1 MNWENLGAFACG
13 VKPRELGHQRPMS
26 MHRSSP
32 GRTFIWM
39 PRLDTRH
46 AVARYFDAMLKL
58 NIGCGSNHLPGYLNI
73 DSFSGCA
80 PDKLLDLEQVPWDFD
95 DNSVDEIVAT
105 HVLEHLGQ
113 QTSVFS
119 GVIKELYRVLC
130 HGGQAHIAVPH
141 HFHPTFLAT
150 QRMSGRSPEPPSKCL
165 IVKKTWIGS
174 RAR

>member
-1 MNWENLGAFACG
+1 
-13 VKPRELGHQRPMS
+13 
-26 MHRSSP
+26 
-32 GRTFIWM
+32 
-39 PRLDTRH
+39 
-46 AVARYFDAMLKL
+46 MLKL

-113 QTSVFS
+113 QTSVFF

-141 HFHPTFLAT
+141 HFHPTFFGDPTHVRAFTRTTFEMLDRKKNLDWVARKVNVTPLALMLDVDFEIINAT
-150 QRMSGRSPEPPSKCL
+150 QHYDPA
-165 IVKKTWIGS
+165 WIKHRQNGQYTQEQL
-174 RAR
+174 

>member
-1 MNWENLGAFACG
+1 
-13 VKPRELGHQRPMS
+13 
-26 MHRSSP
+26 
-32 GRTFIWM
+32 
-39 PRLDTRH
+39 
-46 AVARYFDAMLKL
+46 MLKL
-58 NIGCGSNHLPGYLNI
+58 NIGYRSNHLPGYLNI

-95 DNSVDEIVAT
+95 DNSVGEIVAT

-113 QTSVFS
+113 QTSVFF